1 MEEKEVNSYFINACP
16 MKKILTLVLAS
27 AALPALAHPGHGSQN
42 PLSPGHYVSNPEH
55 SIPIALAVAVTVVLV
70 TWLAS
75 RRQRISK

>member
-1 MEEKEVNSYFINACP
+1 MEEKEVKSYFINAYP
-16 MKKILTLVLAS
+16 MKKIIALIMAT

-55 SIPIALAVAVTVVLV
+55 SIPITLAIAAAVVLI

-75 RRQRISK
+75 RRQHTSK

>member
-1 MEEKEVNSYFINACP
+1 
-16 MKKILTLVLAS
+16 MKKIITLVLAS

-55 SIPIALAVAVTVVLV
+55 SIPITLAVAAAVVLI

-75 RRQRISK
+75 RRQRNSR